1 MATIHFDTCPI
12 CKGKNLSF
20 YQKTKDWGF
29 SGDSFDIVKCTD
41 CTFALTQDAPD
52 QESIAKYYHHDDYVS
67 HTDTKEGVFFKVYH
81 FIRNIMLN
89 KKRKWV
95 EKHAKKG
102 NVLDIGAGTGYF
114 LNNLKT
120 ENWNVEGFE
129 PEEAARKV
137 AKKNFDI
144 DLSSDFETL
153 INGEK
158 KYDAISMW
166 HVLEHVHTLNEY
178 FEYFKKMMAVDAKV
192 FIAVPNYTS
201 KDALFYKENWAAW
214 DVPKH
219 LWHFS
224 PKSLKTL
231 AEKHGFE
238 VEKMYGLPYDS
249 YYISL
254 LSEKGFLG
262 KLRAVFVGEYF
273 YLTSLMNVEKASS
286 VLYVLKLKK

>member
-262 KLRAVFVGEYF
+262 KLRAVFVGEYS